1 MKKIYCLFLAFIL
14 SISLLGCS
22 STNKEDATYDT
33 EFINSLSKALQKR
46 WDLNNEYEKKDII
59 TGSDEHYDYYE
70 KLVNAELNELEKY
83 KDLKFKDSKL
93 QELAIKYI
101 NLLNQQKDSLQYL
114 KVNYDK
120 FDKEWMDAYNQRTQL
135 IIKFTK
141 DYNLTVDNKYKDTL
155 NELLTNGKLVNEEED
170 LKAEIK
176 NIVDSAEF
184 KKVKEEYDWA
194 YYEAVLENTT
204 GKDFQYFTIEINLL
218 DEYGVVVES
227 TYAPVDNWKNNQK
240 VKFQFSTDKKFKT
253 MKFSSDYYIDEN

>member
-14 SISLLGCS
+14 SIGLLGCS

-155 NELLTNGKLVNEEED
+155 NELLTNGKLVSEEED
-170 LKAEIK
+170 LKAEIN

-204 GKDFQYFTIEINLL
+204 GKDFQYFTLEINLL
-218 DEYGVVVES
+218 DEDGVVVES